1 MRASRLLSSLVA
13 VGAFG
18 CATRP
23 ATQAAPAPDHAALSV
38 ELAPPQDLTIV
49 FADGRSRRITEA
61 RTVLGQALHHD
72 ADSLVLAVSKV
83 YSAEGG
89 ENFTAATLRLIPSPT
104 DGVTV
109 LSTRAGAT
117 NVLGTLALPAL
128 VALVVLLVA
137 GLNSGAGT

>member
-1 MRASRLLSSLVA
+1 M
-13 VGAFG
+13 
-18 CATRP
+18 
-23 ATQAAPAPDHAALSV
+23 
-38 ELAPPQDLTIV
+38 
-49 FADGRSRRITEA
+49 
-61 RTVLGQALHHD
+61 VLGQALHHD

-117 NVLGTLALPAL
+117 NALGTLALPAL